1 MNAKDK
7 LKKDFINIGLKENDI
22 VMIRADISNIL
33 KNIPDLKAKDILS
46 ILLEVVGENG
56 TIVAPAYTSS
66 SFIRRDKKIIFTK
79 KSRTTSGLFSMVMLA
94 NTKSIRSE
102 HPTNSH
108 VAIGKYAE
116 YILENHNENAGAYE
130 PTRRIMELGGKMLMF
145 GCIKTSFGF
154 NTTHLAE
161 FDLGLHK
168 RLILPTLVTSYYE
181 KNGEIKLFKRKDL
194 GMCASNWYKLFGL
207 YVRNEVLIQGYIGG
221 SYSLIAN
228 AQDAYDID
236 YKVLSDNPK
245 FNICKNKDCMQ
256 CRAQRWDNL
265 IDLPFFIIRK
275 ILKKLGK
282 IIKKIKG

>member
-1 MNAKDK
+1 MFSLEK
-7 LKKDFINIGLKENDI
+7 LKNDFYNIGLKKDD
-22 VMIRADISNIL
+22 VVFIRADISKIL
-33 KNIPDLKAKDILS
+33 KSSNGIKAKDILEV
-46 ILLEVVGENG
+46 ILDVVGENG
-56 TIVAPAYTSS
+56 TVIAPSYTTS
-66 SFIRRDKKIIFTK
+66 SFIKRDKKNIFTK